1 MQSAEIK
8 GLDVFS
14 IVDGNNIGKVR
25 DLIINAASK
34 SVDYLLI
41 DIPNWYSGSYVI
53 PFNMAVGIGKDAVM
67 VETGNTVKNINDDPL
82 AVKLAES
89 GIKLIGNRVLTKKGC
104 IIGKI
109 SEFYVN
115 PDTGKVL
122 GCELVDNDNNVKG
135 IIPADTT
142 LTFGRDALVVGD
154 EANDY
159 LLSSMDQYIS
169 EQETAASADI
179 TEDKAA
185 IPEPE
190 AKSVPEQDESKAVP
204 RSKAVDLFE
213 QKQQE
218 YLLGRQI
225 KKDITDNE
233 GNIVIKKDSVITR
246 EIIDKAMMAGKFK
259 ELMMNV

>member
-1 MQSAEIK
+1 MQSAEIR

-41 DIPNWYSGSYVI
+41 DISNWYSGSYVI
-53 PFNMAVGIGKDAVM
+53 PFNMAVGIGRDAVM
-67 VETGNTVKNINDDPL
+67 VETVNSLKNINDDPM
-82 AVKLAES
+82 AVKLVES
-89 GIKLIGNRVLTKKGC
+89 GIKLIGNRVLTIKGNM
-104 IIGKI
+104 IGKI
-109 SEFYVN
+109 SEFYIN
-115 PDTGKVL
+115 PDTGQVL
-122 GCELVDNDNNVKG
+122 GCELVDNDNNVQG
-135 IIPADTT
+135 IIPADIT
-142 LTFGRDALVVGD
+142 LTFGKDALVVGD

-159 LLSSMDQYIS
+159 LLSSIDQYVFPEESAADTQIGKDNTVIS
-169 EQETAASADI
+169 KPEA
-179 TEDKAA
+179 AA

-190 AKSVPEQDESKAVP
+190 ESNAVP

-225 KKDITDNE
+225 KKDIADDE
-233 GNIVIKKDSVITR
+233 GNIVIKKESTITR
-246 EIIDKAMMAGKFK
+246 EIIDKAMLVGKFK
-259 ELMMNV
+259 ELMMNI

>member
-25 DLIINAASK
+25 DLLINAADK

-53 PFNMAVGIGKDAVM
+53 PFNMAVGIGQDAVM
-67 VETGNTVKNINDDPL
+67 VETGNSVININDDPL
-82 AVKLAES
+82 AVRLAES
-89 GIKLIGNRVLTKKGC
+89 GINLIGNRVLTKKGC

-109 SEFYVN
+109 SEYYVN
-115 PDTGKVL
+115 PNTGKVL

-135 IIPADTT
+135 IIPADIT
-142 LTFGRDALVVGD
+142 LTFGKDALVVGD
-154 EANDY
+154 EVNDY
-159 LLSSMDQYIS
+159 LLSSMDQYIPQ
-169 EQETAASADI
+169 QEVAAVVDTI
-179 TEDKAA
+179 EDNSSISKPDAKA
-185 IPEPE
+185 
-190 AKSVPEQDESKAVP
+190 VLEQDESKMTG

-218 YLLGRQI
+218 YLLGRQV

-233 GNIVIKKDSVITR
+233 GNIVVKKDSVITR
-246 EIIDKAMMAGKFK
+246 EIIDNVMMAGKFK